1 MKKIYLYVN
10 IIFLIIVVYVS
21 FTIYNDYKKNESL
34 FLKNTTHFLET
45 VTNLNTKN
53 LNTLSKT
60 IFYMSINIPPMKKIM
75 YEASKTNNPKKLEIL
90 RKKLLNLFEEK
101 YIYLKKLGFRQFHFF
116 LPNGKSFLRIHYPPI
131 FGDYLKDERDT
142 YKYVIQFKIPVSAYE
157 EGKLFNGFRNVYP
170 IFYKGKFVGGVE
182 LSYSFSAIEEKLQTI
197 PQLSYIFITNEKIA
211 EKKNIHN
218 IKNIYKKSSFE
229 NFVYDEATFS
239 SNMLIPLQTIF
250 RINSIISANVIH
262 KLEKGEK
269 FSITFQNPLILN
281 NKIIVITFIPIFNVN
296 KKAVAYIIYYKYGT
310 LIEIIKNKTLLMWV
324 YALIAIILSRFLIL
338 IIFKKQEEHKKE
350 LERRAY
356 FDALT
361 KVYNRYGFNKHL
373 NELSNKKFSLIF
385 CDIDHFKKINDTYG
399 HDIGDLVL
407 KKVASILKENL
418 RKNDIIGRWGGEEFL
433 ILLPDT
439 ELEDAKQV
447 AEKLRK
453 IIEKENFNI
462 PQKITCSFGI
472 AEHKEN
478 QDIESTIKKADE
490 LLYKAK
496 NGGRNKVES

>member
-10 IIFLIIVVYVS
+10 FLFLIIIVYVS

-45 VTNLNTKN
+45 VTNLNIKN

-75 YEASKTNNPKKLEIL
+75 YEASKTNNPEKLRIL
-90 RKKLLNLFEEK
+90 RKKLLNLFKEK

-116 LPNGKSFLRIHYPPI
+116 LPNGKSFLRIHYPPL
-131 FGDYLKDERDT
+131 FNDSLKDERDT
-142 YKYVIQFKIPVSAYE
+142 YKYLINFKIPVNAYE
-157 EGKLFNGFRNVYP
+157 EGKLFNGFRNIYP
-170 IFYKGKFVGGVE
+170 IFYKGEFVGGVE
-182 LSYSFSAIEEKLQTI
+182 LSYSFSAIEERLKAI

-211 EKKNIHN
+211 KAKNIHN
-218 IKNIYKKSSFE
+218 IKNIYKKSCFE
-229 NFVYDEATFS
+229 NFVYDKATFN
-239 SNMLIPLQTIF
+239 SNMLIPLKTIF
-250 RINSIISANVIH
+250 KINSIISHKVVH
-262 KLEKGEK
+262 KLKKGEK

-281 NKIIVITFIPIFNVN
+281 NKIIIITFIPVFNIH
-296 KKAVAYIIYYKYGT
+296 KKAVAYIIYYKYGK
-310 LIEIIKNKTLLMWV
+310 LIEIIKNKTLLMWI
-324 YALIAIILSRFLIL
+324 YALIAIILSKFLIL
-338 IIFKKQEEHKKE
+338 FIIRKQEEHKKE
-350 LERRAY
+350 LENRAY

-399 HDIGDLVL
+399 HDAGDMVL
-407 KKVASILKENL
+407 KKVASILKKNL

-433 ILLPDT
+433 ILLPET
-439 ELEDAKQV
+439 ELENAKKV

-453 IIEKENFNI
+453 TIEKENFNI
-462 PQKITCSFGI
+462 PQQVTCSFGI
-472 AEHKEN
+472 SEHQEN
-478 QDIESTIKKADE
+478 EDIESTIKRADE

-496 NGGRNKVES
+496 NGGRNKVEY